1 MPSFKM
7 GLGGPISLKG
17 DQVLNWIHM
26 EDEVGIIEHV
36 LSNSSISGPVNAVA
50 PEIQTNREWAQ
61 KFAKGKIS
69 QILRFC
75 NSIFSPGS
83 TLPNVCTLMCNG
95 FGVWCRNC
103 KTCQ

>member
-61 KFAKGKIS
+61 KFAKGNNFFK
-69 QILRFC
+69 LKD
-75 NSIFSPGS
+75 
-83 TLPNVCTLMCNG
+83 T
-95 FGVWCRNC
+95 FGKNQFWIKSSN
-103 KTCQ
+103 K